1 MADETA
7 ENSNRSRQA
16 MTGSVNILYFA
27 ALREQLGREG
37 QQVTLPSNSVPVA
50 ALVQELRLHDAKLD
64 EVFAATPRIRV
75 AINQK
80 LGGFDTC
87 VQPGDELAFFPP
99 MTGG

>member
-1 MADETA
+1 
-7 ENSNRSRQA
+7 

-27 ALREQLGREG
+27 ALREQLGRES
-37 QQVTLPSNSVPVA
+37 QQVTLPSNNMPVA
-50 ALVQELRLHDAKLD
+50 ALVQELRQHDAKLD
-64 EVFAATPRIRV
+64 EVFTTTPRIRV

-80 LGGFDTC
+80 LGGFDAC

>member
-1 MADETA
+1 
-7 ENSNRSRQA
+7 
-16 MTGSVNILYFA
+16 MTGHVNILYFA
-27 ALREQLGREG
+27 ALREQLGRES
-37 QQVTLPSNSVPVA
+37 QQVPLSANGQSVA
-50 ALVQELRLHDAKLD
+50 DLLRVLRQHDAMLD

-75 AINQK
+75 AVNQK

>member
-1 MADETA
+1 
-7 ENSNRSRQA
+7 
-16 MTGSVNILYFA
+16 MTGTVNILYFA
-27 ALREQLGREG
+27 ALREQLGRDS
-37 QQVTLPSNSVPVA
+37 QQVTLSANNVPVA
-50 ALVQELRLHDAKLD
+50 ALVQELRQRDARLD
-64 EVFAATPRIRV
+64 DVFSATPRIRV

>member
-1 MADETA
+1 MKRLK
-7 ENSNRSRQA
+7 NSNHGRQA
-16 MTGSVNILYFA
+16 MTGFVNILYFA
-27 ALREQLGREG
+27 ALREQLGRES
-37 QQVTLPSNSVPVA
+37 QRVTLPSHTMPVA
-50 ALVQELRLHDAKLD
+50 ALVQELRQHDAKLD

-87 VQPGDELAFFPP
+87 VKPGDELAFFPP

>member
-1 MADETA
+1 
-7 ENSNRSRQA
+7 

-80 LGGFDTC
+80 LGGVDTC

>member
-1 MADETA
+1 
-7 ENSNRSRQA
+7 

-27 ALREQLGREG
+27 ALREQLGRES
-37 QQVTLPSNSVPVA
+37 QRVTLPSTTMPVA
-50 ALVQELRLHDAKLD
+50 ALVQELRQHDAKLD
-64 EVFAATPRIRV
+64 EVFAGTPRIRV

-87 VQPGDELAFFPP
+87 VQAGDELAFFPP

>member
-1 MADETA
+1 
-7 ENSNRSRQA
+7 
-16 MTGSVNILYFA
+16 MTGHVNILYFA
-27 ALREQLGREG
+27 ALREQLGRES
-37 QQVTLPSNSVPVA
+37 QQVPLSANGQSVA
-50 ALVQELRLHDAKLD
+50 DLLRALRQHDAMLD

-75 AINQK
+75 AVNQK